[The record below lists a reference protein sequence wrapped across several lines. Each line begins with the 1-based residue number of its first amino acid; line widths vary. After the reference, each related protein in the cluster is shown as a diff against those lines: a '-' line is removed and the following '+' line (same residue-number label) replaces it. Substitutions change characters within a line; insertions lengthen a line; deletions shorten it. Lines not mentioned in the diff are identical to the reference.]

1 MEMSGAGDW
10 IASEGRDA
18 GITPARRKCFGA
30 SRVSTTMD
38 PMALTGP
45 ASGPPDYYELLQ
57 VSRKATALI
66 ITKAY
71 RLLAAIY
78 HPDNAETGDAEAFRN
93 VVAAHAVLADPV
105 RRAAYDR
112 ERFGVLDGSAL
123 PTECAADNRTTEV
136 LYRDERELRNL
147 ILMALYSARRSRP
160 ASAAVPL
167 AGLLE
172 LFGCSIDAVQF
183 TLWYLRGKKFIEM
196 QDDGVAITVAG
207 VDHAEALGVDR
218 EPAPPLST
226 IPTHTALPE
235 PRGR

>member
-1 MEMSGAGDW
+1 
-10 IASEGRDA
+10 
-18 GITPARRKCFGA
+18 
-30 SRVSTTMD
+30 MD
-38 PMALTGP
+38 PVAITGSAP
-45 ASGPPDYYELLQ
+45 ELPDYYEVLQ

-71 RLLAAIY
+71 RLLAAVY

-93 VVAAHAVLADPV
+93 IVAAHAVLADPV

-112 ERFGVLDGSAL
+112 QCFGVLRASAA
-123 PTECAADNRTTEV
+123 PTECAEDNRTTEV
-136 LYRDERELRNL
+136 LYRDERDLRTL

-160 ASAAVPL
+160 ASAAVPI

-183 TLWYLRGKKFIEM
+183 TLWYLRGKKFIEA

-207 VDHAEALGVDR
+207 VDHTEALGVDR
-218 EPAPPLST
+218 DFAAPLST
-226 IPTHTALPE
+226 SPPHTVLPE
-235 PRGR
+235 SRGR